1 VIILG
6 GVATLPILAFVGL
19 FAFFCLFVYLPQQYE
34 AAAFARLSGSARRLA
49 IYDAFAKQIDRHYY
63 DQSFSGFDWPKLRRE
78 WRSKAATEP
87 DDVALYDDVFVQV
100 VQRFP
105 ASHVAVTAPTALIA
119 PNATATTNPLD
130 AACRQRGAGMGIVP
144 IRRGK
149 GFGLVVGEIWP
160 ASPAARAG
168 VTPGWMATSGQWSS
182 VRGGGQFKGVFA
194 PLTPIQMH
202 AFEEGSTVQVATSGL
217 QRVEFQ
223 YSCGAPV
230 EPFETRRL
238 TSGALYIR
246 FDEFQ
251 APVLTKVETAL
262 RTAADR
268 GVVLDLRN
276 NSGGFVNL
284 GLNLLLPPSK
294 PVYFNRDSTGRH
306 LIYTDSRTWRYRG
319 PLVVLIGPTSASAAE
334 VMAAALKHEHRAV
347 IIGRR
352 TNGSVLGA
360 RSFPLP
366 DGGAVEIP
374 VEDIEMLDGQRLES
388 VGVAP
393 DIEVFPTLADLR
405 AGIDPAL
412 VRAEQALASGGEKR
426 R

>member
-1 VIILG
+1 MIILG
-6 GVATLPILAFVGL
+6 GVATLPILAFIGL

-34 AAAFARLSGSARRLA
+34 AFAFARLSGSARRLA
-49 IYDAFAKQIDRHYY
+49 IYDAFAKQIDQHYY
-63 DQSFSGFDWPKLRRE
+63 DQSFSGFDWPNLRRA

-87 DDVALYDDVFVQV
+87 DDVGLYDDVFVQI

-105 ASHVAVTAPTALIA
+105 TSHVAVTAPSTLIA
-119 PNATATTNPLD
+119 HAKAAATTNPSGAICTERD
-130 AACRQRGAGMGIVP
+130 AGMEIVP
-144 IRRGK
+144 IRRG
-149 GFGLVVGEIWP
+149 GVGLVVGEVWP

-168 VTPGWMATSGQWSS
+168 VTPGWVVPSGQWSR
-182 VRGGGQFKGVFA
+182 VRGGGQFRGVFA

-223 YSCGAPV
+223 YSCGVPV
-230 EPFETRRL
+230 KPFETRRL
-238 TSGALYIR
+238 PGGALYIR
-246 FDEFQ
+246 FDAFE
-251 APVLTKVETAL
+251 APILNKVEAAL
-262 RTAADR
+262 RTAGDH
-268 GVVLDLRN
+268 GVVLDLRGN
-276 NSGGFVNL
+276 PGGFSKL
-284 GLNLLLPPSK
+284 GLNLLLPQSK
-294 PVYFNRDSTGRH
+294 PIYFDRNSTGRH
-306 LIYTDSRTWRYRG
+306 LISTDTRNWRYTG
-319 PLVVLIGPTSASAAE
+319 PLVVLIGPASASAAE
-334 VMAAALKHEHRAV
+334 ITAAALKREHRAV

-374 VEDIEMLDGQRLES
+374 VEDVEMLDGQRLES

-412 VRAEQALASGGEKR
+412 VRAERELAIEAAKGR
-426 R
+426 